1 MDSFDKAIE
10 NLKIRKARLENGLI
24 NCIPNP
30 FPRLRNWLPGIEKR
44 RYNVITAQAK
54 VGKSKLVDY
63 MYVYSPFF
71 YMLEHRE
78 QLKLNI
84 LYFTLEMGKQEKY
97 YEFLC
102 HLLYRLDN
110 IRCSP
115 TELKSTSV
123 PVDSKIIELIES
135 PKYQQYIAEYKK
147 SVIYIDDI
155 KNPTGIWK
163 HIRDFMLQRGHY
175 VYKDVKFKD
184 ANGFEISK
192 SIIDYYQ
199 PDDEEEYTLVILDNY
214 ANLSTESGMN
224 LKESIT
230 KMSKYAIDLR
240 DMFNINFTAV
250 QHQALAGEGI
260 ENQKLNK
267 LYPSAADLGDS
278 KNTARDINL
287 LIGLFSPYKY
297 SITTYEGYDI
307 TRFKNN
313 IRFLLIIEDRDNGG
327 GGQICPLLFDGAV
340 SNFCELPLPNNKTE
354 IEKVLKYVENV
365 ITKKS
370 KPVFTLIAKKS
381 LKGKSNTIKGLYRS
395 WNNLIF
401 TGLSINKN

>member
-214 ANLSTESGMN
+214 TNLSTESGMN

-267 LYPSAADLGDS
+267 LHPSAADLGDS
-278 KNTARDINL
+278 KNTVRDINL

-297 SITTYEGYDI
+297 GITTSEGYDI

>member
-297 SITTYEGYDI
+297 GITTYEGYDI